1 MTPADA
7 AGPAVQFG
15 PIIFYAAALAF
26 FGYGVRRAGQVA
38 RDRSQLWT
46 RRLNG
51 ISHVFLGIAFCTLF
65 VIPLIWTVF
74 PETDNWAI
82 TYMGLL
88 LVGIIAAHIAT
99 EVMVKFAAAFD
110 HPELIG
116 VSFRKLLAY
125 AVSSWVSVF
134 RRAAELLK
142 EKLLPDGFRDLQ
154 PWNLTKPLFKSEY
167 RAIGALCLCI
177 CLLAVMSLL
186 TLVGTGQG
194 ALTQIVR
201 VWSVFWVLMV
211 AVSMTPSFT
220 LSWLV
225 LKYAAA
231 TGAIQCRIR
240 LRSSLS
246 IVANWVSIGGVIG
259 LLTGALSFLPLRFMA
274 TSGVGQEPVSLSLL
288 ADLSLA
294 GAVGGFIAAHFAVV
308 FACTASMKNRL
319 AALSLP
325 VLTISVFTTMA
336 SLAGINPAGNADYS
350 LALMRKSVVLPSDL
364 GDLELLAKA
373 DWKTVLAL
381 SEESMSE
388 AFPGPA
394 AFAVAVAG
402 AAVFV
407 ALLMLGR
414 HVRSSLGAAAA
425 ERRKEAPQVHLA
437 G

>member
-1 MTPADA
+1 
-7 AGPAVQFG
+7 
-15 PIIFYAAALAF
+15 
-26 FGYGVRRAGQVA
+26 
-38 RDRSQLWT
+38 
-46 RRLNG
+46 
-51 ISHVFLGIAFCTLF
+51 
-65 VIPLIWTVF
+65 
-74 PETDNWAI
+74 
-82 TYMGLL
+82 MGLL

-110 HPELIG
+110 DPELIG
-116 VSFRKLLAY
+116 VSFRRLLAY
-125 AVSSWVSVF
+125 AVSSRVSVF

-177 CLLAVMSLL
+177 CLLAVMSLM

-201 VWSVFWVLMV
+201 IWSVFWVLMV
-211 AVSMTPSFT
+211 AVSMTPSCT

-259 LLTGALSFLPLRFMA
+259 LLTGALSFVPLRFMA
-274 TSGVGQEPVSLSLL
+274 TSGVGQEPISLSLL

-325 VLTISVFTTMA
+325 VLAISVFTTMA

-364 GDLELLAKA
+364 GDLEFLAKA

-402 AAVFV
+402 AAAFV
-407 ALLMLGR
+407 ALVMLGR
-414 HVRSSLGAAAA
+414 HVRSPLGAAAA
-425 ERRKEAPQVHLA
+425 ERGKEAPQVHLA